1 MRALLRVFD
10 RLALWL
16 AIIGALIIV
25 VQLVWISYGV
35 FMRYVLR
42 SPDGTVTE
50 ATALLLFP
58 TAFLGLAFALKE
70 NAYPKV
76 TFLLDVLKPI
86 AQRWLEALNLLLM
99 ILVVGFFAVAAV
111 QATIGSFRSG
121 SASEILY
128 WPRYLFWIPATISL
142 LFFTTY
148 AILKLVDILTS
159 SPEETVNTTADRG
172 TPQ

>member
-1 MRALLRVFD
+1 
-10 RLALWL
+10 
-16 AIIGALIIV
+16 
-25 VQLVWISYGV
+25 
-35 FMRYVLR
+35 
-42 SPDGTVTE
+42 
-50 ATALLLFP
+50 
-58 TAFLGLAFALKE
+58 
-70 NAYPKV
+70 
-76 TFLLDVLKPI
+76 
-86 AQRWLEALNLLLM
+86 M

-159 SPEETVNTTADRG
+159 SPEETVDTTADRG

>member
-10 RLALWL
+10 RLALGL

-25 VQLVWISYGV
+25 VQMLWISYGV
-35 FMRYVLR
+35 FMRYVL
-42 SPDGTVTE
+42 SNPDGTVTE

-70 NAYPKV
+70 SAYPKV
-76 TFLLDVLKPI
+76 TFLFDVLKPS

-99 ILVVGFFAVAAV
+99 ILVAGFFAVAAV
-111 QATIGSFRSG
+111 QGTIGSFRSG
-121 SASEILY
+121 SASEILH
-128 WPRYLFWIPATISL
+128 WPRYLFWTPATISL
-142 LFFTTY
+142 LFFTAY
-148 AILKLVDILTS
+148 AILKLVDLMKS
-159 SPEETVNTTADRG
+159 SSDETFDTTASRS

>member
-25 VQLVWISYGV
+25 VQMFWISYGV
-35 FMRYVLR
+35 FMRYVL
-42 SPDGTVTE
+42 SNPDGTVTE

-58 TAFLGLAFALKE
+58 TAFLGLAFALKD

-76 TFLLDVLKPI
+76 TFLLDVLKPRS
-86 AQRWLEALNLLLM
+86 QRWLEALNLLLM
-99 ILVVGFFAVAAV
+99 ILVAGFFVIAAV

-121 SASEILY
+121 SASEILH

-148 AILKLVDILTS
+148 AILKLVALLTS
-159 SPEETVNTTADRG
+159 SPDATVNTTADPG
-172 TPQ
+172 KPQ

>member
-25 VQLVWISYGV
+25 LQMVWISYGV
-35 FMRYVLR
+35 FMRYVL
-42 SPDGTVTE
+42 SNPDGTVTE

-58 TAFLGLAFALKE
+58 TAFLGLAFALKD

-76 TFLLDVLKPI
+76 TFLLNVLKPR
-86 AQRWLEALNLLLM
+86 AQRWLEALNLLLI
-99 ILVVGFFAVAAV
+99 ILVAGFFAVAAV

-121 SASEILY
+121 SASEILQ
-128 WPRYLFWIPATISL
+128 WPRYLFWTPATISL

-148 AILKLVDILTS
+148 ATLKLVDILTS
-159 SPEETVNTTADRG
+159 RPDETVNTTAG
-172 TPQ
+172 LSKPQ